1 MTGGDALQASTAVPF
16 DEIAIGSNGS
26 VDVTLHTG
34 SDVQQVCASPIATGL
49 VPPITVTVIAPD
61 GRSKTARIEIET
73 VVAVELGRIEISAL
87 RLGDDAGNKSR
98 S

>member
-1 MTGGDALQASTAVPF
+1 MLFKPALLSHSMKLPSARMAPSMSRCTPAPTF
-16 DEIAIGSNGS
+16 SKFAP
-26 VDVTLHTG
+26 
-34 SDVQQVCASPIATGL
+34 APIATGL

-61 GRSKTARIEIET
+61 GHSKTARIEIET